1 MSKGHT
7 GPTFWHG
14 GFPGLTVG
22 SRLLS
27 PYDAAAARIPISY
40 TPRDRPQI
48 GLVSRTDRVYFSTRQ
63 EFARAFAFQ
72 TEITTPSGTLTSRG
86 TLYAVEPIGATEED
100 PDFAGHEISWCAPGA
115 IITAIVETD
124 VRMRARDAT
133 RVIGSYATWDDGRP
147 MYLEDGRLCITWQ
160 MESLGLT
167 QDTVDEIVRPWT
179 PVETALE
186 RIATA
191 TPTHHPR

>member
-48 GLVSRTDRVYFSTRQ
+48 GLVSRTDILRAHQHYADMNRRV
-63 EFARAFAFQ
+63 
-72 TEITTPSGTLTSRG
+72 P
-86 TLYAVEPIGATEED
+86 
-100 PDFAGHEISWCAPGA
+100 
-115 IITAIVETD
+115 
-124 VRMRARDAT
+124 
-133 RVIGSYATWDDGRP
+133 
-147 MYLEDGRLCITWQ
+147 
-160 MESLGLT
+160 
-167 QDTVDEIVRPWT
+167 
-179 PVETALE
+179 
-186 RIATA
+186 
-191 TPTHHPR
+191 

>member
-86 TLYAVEPIGATEED
+86 TLYAVEPIGATE
-100 PDFAGHEISWCAPGA
+100 
-115 IITAIVETD
+115 
-124 VRMRARDAT
+124 
-133 RVIGSYATWDDGRP
+133 
-147 MYLEDGRLCITWQ
+147 
-160 MESLGLT
+160 
-167 QDTVDEIVRPWT
+167 
-179 PVETALE
+179 
-186 RIATA
+186 
-191 TPTHHPR
+191 